1 VFGVGILVLIEII
14 YSLVSLLWELGSGCL
29 QKGIGSEMLVYSTV
43 AAKCGI
49 LGFGGVSGW
58 SKNPYSRLIG
68 VDSFV
73 RLGHQRK
80 SG

>member
-14 YSLVSLLWELGSGCL
+14 YSLVLPLWELGSGCP
-29 QKGIGSEMLVYSTV
+29 QEGVGSEMLVYSIY

-68 VDSFV
+68 IDSFV
-73 RLGHQRK
+73 RLGHQHK